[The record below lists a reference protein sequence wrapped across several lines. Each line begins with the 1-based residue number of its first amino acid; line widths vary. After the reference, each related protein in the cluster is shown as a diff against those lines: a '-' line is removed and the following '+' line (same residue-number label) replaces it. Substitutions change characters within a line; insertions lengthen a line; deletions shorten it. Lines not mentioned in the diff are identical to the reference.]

1 MPLENTIYTHLIPD
15 IQEWPIYKFSE
26 NRDNFIKELTDYV
39 LSKMANN
46 SSITVKDILRK
57 SIYQE
62 QKRVKTRPW
71 KVDPSDEKS
80 YWSSIADELESTSK
94 SDNPELEELKILKR
108 IINRYSEE
116 IIGHFKPKTHNFAR
130 IFLTAFFKRL
140 YNNGWGRGHSGIWG
154 SKDELLSKIKIKGH
168 TEELRAM
175 FDLGTV
181 VMVPTHYSNLD
192 SIQIAYG
199 IDTKAGLP
207 AFSYGAGLNLYDT
220 EILAYYMNRLGAYR
234 VDRRKKNPIYL
245 ETLKAMASLS
255 LMHGLN
261 HIFFPGGTRSRSGA
275 IENKLKLGLLN
286 SVIDA
291 QRNSYLE
298 DKDQRIFIVPLSI
311 GYHFVLE
318 AESLID
324 QHLRIVGQEKYT
336 RKKSKSSKIK
346 TAISFLRSLRRYDS
360 DIYLSFGKP
369 MDIMGNLV
377 DINGNSHDSR
387 GNRVDVRSYFSKDDV
402 LNVDSQRESVYTKV
416 LAERIVESFKK
427 NNVILSSHM
436 VAYAMFTLI
445 QEQHSDKTL
454 FELLKVPVKSIS
466 VSMDTMIAQ
475 VDKILGL
482 LKNEESAITLSE
494 EFDNTTTKQLIR
506 VGVGKVGVY
515 HRKKVMKFSSKTK
528 LGTDDLNLLYYYH
541 NKVIHY
547 NLPLNRKTKE
557 LDKSVGE

>member
-15 IQEWPIYKFSE
+15 IQDWPIYKFSE
-26 NRDNFIKELTDYV
+26 SREAFIKELTDHV

-46 SSITVKDILRK
+46 PSISVKDVLRK
-57 SIYQE
+57 SIFQE

-80 YWSSIADELESTSK
+80 YWSSLGDELESTTN
-94 SDNPELEELKILKR
+94 SDNTAIEELKILRR

-116 IIGHFKPKTHNFAR
+116 IIGHFKPSTHNFAR
-130 IFLTAFFKRL
+130 VFLTAFFKRL
-140 YNNGWGRGHSGIWG
+140 YNNGWGRGHKWIWG
-154 SKDELLSKIKIKGH
+154 SKDDLLSKIKIKGH

-207 AFSYGAGLNLYDT
+207 AFAYGAGLNLYDT

-261 HIFFPGGTRSRSGA
+261 HIFFPGGTRSRSGS
-275 IENKLKLGLLN
+275 IEDKLKLGLLN

-298 DKDQRIFIVPLSI
+298 NKDQRIFIVPLSI

-324 QHLRIVGQEKYT
+324 QHLRIIGQEKYT
-336 RKKSKSSKIK
+336 RKKNKSSKIK
-346 TAISFLRSLRRYDS
+346 TAFSFLRSLRKYDS

-369 MDIMGNLV
+369 MDIMGNKV
-377 DINGNSHDSR
+377 DISGNSYDSR
-387 GNRVDVRSYFSKDDV
+387 GHLVDVRSYFSKDDV

-416 LAERIVESFKK
+416 LAERIVASFKK
-427 NNVILSSHM
+427 NNIILSSHL
-436 VAYAMFTLI
+436 VAYAMFTLL
-445 QEQHSDKTL
+445 QDQYSDKDL
-454 FELLKVPVKSIS
+454 FEILKIPVKSIS
-466 VSMDTMIAQ
+466 ISMELMVKQ
-475 VDKILGL
+475 VNKILTL
-482 LKNEESAITLSE
+482 LKNRESAVTLSE
-494 EFDNTTTKQLIR
+494 EFDDTTTEKLIR

-515 HRKKVMKFSSKTK
+515 HTKKVIKFKSKSK
-528 LGTDDLNLLYYYH
+528 LGTEDLNLLYYYH
-541 NKVIHY
+541 NKLIHY
-547 NLPLNRKTKE
+547 NLPINRK
-557 LDKSVGE
+557 